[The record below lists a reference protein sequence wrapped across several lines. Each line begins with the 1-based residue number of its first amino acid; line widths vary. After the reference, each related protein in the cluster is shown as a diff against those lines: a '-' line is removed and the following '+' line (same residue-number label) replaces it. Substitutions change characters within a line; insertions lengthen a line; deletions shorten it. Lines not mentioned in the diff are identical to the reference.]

1 MNYIDQPAFSNEEI
15 VNTSTFKAIHRNDYQ
30 PPEFLVDTIDLL
42 FRLEETRTM
51 VTARSRFRRNT
62 EHKINGADL
71 VLYGENLELI
81 GVALDGDEVD
91 AGRMVVTES
100 ELHILHVPEH
110 FELEI
115 TTVVDPQANTSL
127 SGLYLSSSI
136 FCTQCEAE
144 GFRRITYYPDRPDV
158 LARFSTR
165 IEADQKKY
173 PVLLSNGNLEEQGVL
188 ENGLHYAQWRDPFPK
203 PSYLFA
209 LVAGDLAVEEDSFVT
224 HSGRQVDLF
233 IYTEPRNQGT
243 CGHAMISLKN
253 SMKWDEEVF
262 GLEYDLDRYMIVA
275 VDDFNM
281 GAMENKGLNIFNSKY
296 VLASA
301 ETATDQDFLNIE
313 GVIAHEYFHNWTG
326 NRVTCRDWFQLSLK
340 EGLTVFRDQEFSAD
354 MNSRAVQRIK
364 DVRVLRQY
372 QFREDEGPMAHPVR
386 PDTYMEINNFYTV
399 TVYNK
404 GAEVV
409 RMIHTL
415 IGARNFRKGMDL
427 YFKRHDGQ
435 AVTCDDFVAAM
446 ADASGRD
453 LDNFKRW
460 YAQAGTPELELSH
473 TWSEEGNLSITLRQ
487 HTPETPGQAD
497 KLPFHIPVLIG
508 FLDSEGLDMVK
519 DLVTTYEKRDESILL
534 ELTEPEQTFQFTGL
548 KEKPIVSL
556 LRSFSAPVKL
566 KSAQN
571 VEDATLLMAA
581 DSDLFNRWDASF
593 SLSRSLITDL
603 VKDPAP
609 IRDLTI
615 GDEFVQAVRSL
626 LTTDTGD
633 DALTALALQLP
644 EEAYLALSLTDVD
657 PDRLHE
663 VRSFLKQDLSRRL
676 NSEFRHCYEQKTD
689 LSAYTITPEA
699 IGARS
704 LKNTCLDY
712 LLSAGQVDQEM
723 ISVAENQY
731 LQATNMT
738 DQIAVLSVITH
749 LTIDTRDNLFSHF
762 EKRWQEQPL
771 VMDKWFALQALSSA
785 DDTFEKVKQLLDH
798 PAFSIKNPN
807 KVRALVG
814 AFCQNHVHFHHL
826 SGRGYEFL
834 VDMILKLDGINPQ
847 IAARMTNP
855 LISWKRYEQS
865 RKDLMIESLK
875 QLKTM
880 KLSRDV
886 YEIVDRGLTDS

>member
-1 MNYIDQPAFSNEEI
+1 MNEP
-15 VNTSTFKAIHRNDYQ
+15 TFAAIHRNDYQ
-30 PPEFLVDTIDLL
+30 PPAFLVESIDLV
-42 FRLEETRTM
+42 FRLGEQHTR
-51 VTARSRFRRNT
+51 VTARSKITRNSNT
-62 EHKINGADL
+62 ENNDSDL

-81 GVALDGDEVD
+81 KVSIDDEEID
-91 AGRMVVTES
+91 SGRMVLTDTE
-100 ELHILHVPEH
+100 LQIVHVPDA

-115 TTVVDPQANTSL
+115 VTVINPEANTSL

-173 PVLLSNGNLEEQGVL
+173 PVLLSNGNLVEEGQLDDGF
-188 ENGLHYAQWRDPFPK
+188 HFAQWRDPFPK

-209 LVAGDLAVEEDSFVT
+209 LVGGELVAEQDHFVT
-224 HSGRQVDLF
+224 RSGRQVDLF

-243 CGHAMISLKN
+243 CEHAMKSLKK

-296 VLASA
+296 VLALP
-301 ETATDQDFLNIE
+301 ETATDQDYLNIE

-364 DVRVLRQY
+364 DVRILRQY

-415 IGARNFRKGMDL
+415 IGAELFRKGMDL
-427 YFKRHDGQ
+427 YFERHDGQ

-453 LDNFKRW
+453 LEQFRRW
-460 YAQAGTPELELSH
+460 YSQAGTPVVKMGQFWTENGEL
-473 TWSEEGNLSITLRQ
+473 TLTLKQ
-487 HTPETPGQAD
+487 HTPETPGQTE
-497 KLPFHIPVLIG
+497 KQPFHMPVLVG
-508 FLDSEGLDMVK
+508 FMDPEGKDMV
-519 DLVTTYEKRDESILL
+519 DALDTEYEKRGKSLLL
-534 ELTEPEQTFQFTGL
+534 ELTENEQSFKFSGL
-548 KEKPIVSL
+548 PGNPSVSL
-556 LRSFSAPVKL
+556 LRSFSAPVKVEYERDL
-566 KSAQN
+566 QN
-571 VEDATLLMAA
+571 TTVQMAS

-593 SLSRSLITDL
+593 SLSQSIITDL
-603 VKDPAP
+603 VDQDAEQDRLVIDPAYV
-609 IRDLTI
+609 
-615 GDEFVQAVRSL
+615 EAAKSL
-626 LTTDTGD
+626 LTSDAGD
-633 DALTALALQLP
+633 DTLISLALQLP
-644 EEAYLALSLTDVD
+644 EEAYLALSLDKVD
-657 PDRLHE
+657 PDRLHR
-663 VRSFLKQDLSRRL
+663 VRSFVKQ
-676 NSEFRHCYEQKTD
+676 E
-689 LSAYTITPEA
+689 LSARLKDEFLRMYELKTNSSDYSISPEA

-712 LLSAGQVDQEM
+712 LLSARQVDNEM
-723 ISVAENQY
+723 IEMTENQY
-731 LQATNMT
+731 YNATNMT
-738 DQIAVLSVITH
+738 DQIGVLSVIAH
-749 LTIDTRDNLFSHF
+749 LNTAARDELFGHF
-762 EKRWQEQPL
+762 EHRWKAQPL
-771 VMDKWFALQALSSA
+771 VMDKWFAMQALSSA
-785 DDTFEKVKQLLDH
+785 EDTFERVTQLLDH

-826 SGRGYEFL
+826 SGRGYHFL
-834 VDMILKLDGINPQ
+834 VDMILTLDDLNPQ
-847 IAARMTNP
+847 IAARLANP
-855 LISWKRYEQS
+855 LISWKRYEKTRQ
-865 RKDLMIESLK
+865 DLMVGSLER
-875 QLKTM
+875 LKE
-880 KLSRDV
+880 KKDLSRDV
-886 YEIVDRGLTDS
+886 YEIVNRGLMER

>member
-1 MNYIDQPAFSNEEI
+1 MDN
-15 VNTSTFKAIHRNDYQ
+15 H
-30 PPEFLVDTIDLL
+30 
-42 FRLEETRTM
+42 
-51 VTARSRFRRNT
+51 
-62 EHKINGADL
+62 HDL
-71 VLYGENLELI
+71 VLYGEKLELVKVSI
-81 GVALDGDEVD
+81 DGDEID
-91 AGRMVVTES
+91 SGRMVVTDK
-100 ELHILHVPEH
+100 ELQIIDVPDS

-115 TTVVDPQANTSL
+115 VTVINPEANTSL

-165 IEADQKKY
+165 IEADQKKF
-173 PVLLSNGNLEEQGVL
+173 PVLLSNGNLEEEGTL
-188 ENGLHYAQWRDPFPK
+188 EDGFHFAQWRDPFPK

-209 LVAGDLAVEEDSFVT
+209 LVGGDLVAEKDKFVT
-224 HSGRQVDLF
+224 RSGRQVDLF

-243 CGHAMISLKN
+243 CAHAMKSLIK

-262 GLEYDLDRYMIVA
+262 GLEYDLDRFMIVA

-296 VLASA
+296 VLALP

-340 EGLTVFRDQEFSAD
+340 EGLTVFRDQEFSSD

-364 DVRVLRQY
+364 DVRILRQY

-415 IGARNFRKGMDL
+415 IGAENFRKGMDL
-427 YFKRHDGQ
+427 YFERHDGQ

-453 LDNFKRW
+453 FSQFKRW
-460 YAQAGTPELELSH
+460 YSQAGTPVVQMNQSWNESGELS
-473 TWSEEGNLSITLRQ
+473 LTLRQ
-487 HTPETPGQAD
+487 YTPETPGQTE

-508 FLDSEGLDMVK
+508 FMDSQGADMVEALDSV
-519 DLVTTYEKRDESILL
+519 YEKRGESLLL
-534 ELTEPEQTFQFTGL
+534 ELTEDEQTFTFVGL
-548 KEKPIVSL
+548 PERPTVSL
-556 LRSFSAPVKL
+556 LRLFSAPVKVNYDRDV
-566 KSAQN
+566 Q
-571 VEDATLLMAA
+571 DTTLQMAA

-593 SLSRSLITDL
+593 MLSQSIITGL
-603 VKDPAP
+603 VSQEETIHEMVIDPTYVEA
-609 IRDLTI
+609 
-615 GDEFVQAVRSL
+615 AKSL
-626 LTTDTGD
+626 LTSDAGD

-644 EEAYLALSLTDVD
+644 EEAYLALSLDQVD
-657 PDRLHE
+657 PDRLHR
-663 VRSFLKQDLSRRL
+663 VRTLVKQELSGQLKDEFLRM
-676 NSEFRHCYEQKTD
+676 YELKND
-689 LSAYTITPEA
+689 RSDYSISPEA

-704 LKNTCLDY
+704 LKNVCLDY
-712 LLSAGQVDQEM
+712 LLSTPLADEEM
-723 ISVAENQY
+723 IAMVKDQY
-731 LQATNMT
+731 YQATNMT
-738 DQIAVLSVITH
+738 DQIGALAVISH
-749 LTIDTRDNLFSHF
+749 LDNGARDELFGHF
-762 EKRWQEQPL
+762 ENRWRAQPL
-771 VMDKWFALQALSSA
+771 VMDKWFSMQALSSA
-785 DDTFEKVKQLLDH
+785 GDTFDRVTELLNH
-798 PAFSIKNPN
+798 PSFSIKNPN

-826 SGRGYEFL
+826 SGRGYDFL
-834 VDMILKLDGINPQ
+834 VDIILKLDDLNPQ
-847 IAARMTNP
+847 IAARMANP
-855 LISWKRYEQS
+855 LISWKRYEKKRQELMVGS
-865 RKDLMIESLK
+865 LERLRDKKD
-875 QLKTM
+875 
-880 KLSRDV
+880 LSRDV
-886 YEIVDRGLTDS
+886 YEIVNRGLMER

>member
-1 MNYIDQPAFSNEEI
+1 MYRNRSAQNSN
-15 VNTSTFKAIHRNDYQ
+15 N
-30 PPEFLVDTIDLL
+30 
-42 FRLEETRTM
+42 
-51 VTARSRFRRNT
+51 
-62 EHKINGADL
+62 DL
-71 VLYGENLELI
+71 VLYGEKLELDKVCI
-81 GVALDGDEVD
+81 DGEEIDS
-91 AGRMVVTES
+91 GRMVLTEK
-100 ELHILHVPEH
+100 ELHIIEVPDS

-115 TTVVDPQANTSL
+115 VTHINPEANTSL

-158 LARFSTR
+158 LAKYSTR
-165 IEADQKKY
+165 IEADRTKY
-173 PVLLSNGNLEEQGVL
+173 PVLLSNGNLEEEGQL
-188 ENGLHYAQWRDPFPK
+188 EDGFHFAQWRDPFPK

-209 LVAGDLAVEEDSFVT
+209 LVGGNLVAEQGRFVT
-224 HSGRQVDLF
+224 RTGRQVDLF

-243 CGHAMISLKN
+243 CGHAMKSLIK

-281 GAMENKGLNIFNSKY
+281 GAMENKGLNVFNSKY
-296 VLASA
+296 VLASP
-301 ETATDQDFLNIE
+301 ETATDQDYLNIE

-415 IGARNFRKGMDL
+415 IGAESFRKGMDL

-453 LDNFKRW
+453 LSQFKRW
-460 YAQAGTPELELSH
+460 YSQAGTPVIKMSQSWSEDGELS
-473 TWSEEGNLSITLRQ
+473 LTLRQ
-487 HTPETPGQAD
+487 HTPETPGQTE

-508 FLDSEGLDMVK
+508 FLDPHGKDMVEPLDSK
-519 DLVTTYEKRDESILL
+519 YEKRGKSLLL
-534 ELTEPEQTFQFTGL
+534 ELTENEQSFKFSGL
-548 KEKPIVSL
+548 FKKPAVSL
-556 LRSFSAPVKL
+556 LRSFSAPVKAEYERDL
-566 KSAQN
+566 NST
-571 VEDATLLMAA
+571 TLQMAF

-593 SLSRSLITDL
+593 SLSQSIIAEL
-603 VKDPAP
+603 VDQDAEA
-609 IRDLTI
+609 DALTL
-615 GDEFVQAVRSL
+615 DTAYVEAAESL
-626 LTTDTGD
+626 LTSDAGD

-644 EEAYLALSLTDVD
+644 EEAYLALSFDKVD
-657 PDRLHE
+657 PDRLHG
-663 VRSFLKQDLSRRL
+663 VRKFVKQELSARLKNELLRV
-676 NSEFRHCYEQKTD
+676 YELKTD
-689 LSAYTITPEA
+689 RNDYSISPAA

-712 LLSAGQVDQEM
+712 LLGAARGDDTIIAM
-723 ISVAENQY
+723 AKNQY
-731 LQATNMT
+731 YEATNMT
-738 DQIAVLSVITH
+738 DQIGVLSVIAH
-749 LTIDTRDNLFSHF
+749 LDTATRDELFSHF
-762 EKRWQEQPL
+762 EKRWREQPL
-771 VMDKWFALQALSSA
+771 VMDKWFAMQALSSA
-785 DDTFEKVKQLLDH
+785 EDTFDRVKKLLSH
-798 PAFSIKNPN
+798 ASFSIKNPN

-826 SGRGYEFL
+826 SGRGYDFL
-834 VDMILKLDGINPQ
+834 VDIILELDDLNPQ
-847 IAARMTNP
+847 IAARMANP
-855 LISWKRYEQS
+855 LISWKRYEKRRQE
-865 RKDLMIESLK
+865 LMIGSLERLRDK
-875 QLKTM
+875 KE
-880 KLSRDV
+880 LSRDV
-886 YEIVDRGLTDS
+886 YEIVNRGLMES